1 MVGLQSLEKLQ
12 GSTDVKVDEMLK
24 GQKLEGGERTDKNF
38 KREVGRKNRRKLDD
52 RRGIERDLKGHE
64 ENKYDGELE

>member
-52 RRGIERDLKGHE
+52 IRGIERDLKGHE